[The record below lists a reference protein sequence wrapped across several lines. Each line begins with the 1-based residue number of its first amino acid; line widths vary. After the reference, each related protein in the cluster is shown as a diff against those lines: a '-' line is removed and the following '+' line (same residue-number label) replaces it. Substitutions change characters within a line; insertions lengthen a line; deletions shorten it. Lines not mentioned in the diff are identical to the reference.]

1 MTKVSNPSFNS
12 KANPSADGPL
22 DRKPLL
28 LLVEDHEDLR
38 AELAFQL
45 RYHRMDVIETADA
58 QGCDRVLAT
67 QLPDIIVLDI
77 NLPDRSGYA
86 IASEVKQR
94 HPQLGIIMLT
104 ARAEVDDRVLGFEVG
119 ADVYMVKPVDFREL
133 HACIKSLLARLS
145 VGGKQQQWRFS
156 ESSRLLTTPD
166 QNNLEL
172 TTLEAVTFK
181 TMLQFRGSVCPR
193 EKLHEVLGFSGLDLN
208 DIRLNTLISRLRRR
222 LVQFN
227 PELRIV
233 TWRNKGYAYVGPPV
247 RTGK

>member
-1 MTKVSNPSFNS
+1 MITQIPGSTASELP
-12 KANPSADGPL
+12 

-45 RYHRMDVIETADA
+45 RYHRMDVIEAADA
-58 QGCDRVLAT
+58 ASCDRQLST
-67 QLPDIIVLDI
+67 QLPDILVLDI

-94 HPQLGIIMLT
+94 HPHVGIIMLT
-104 ARAEVDDRVLGFEVG
+104 ARAELDDRVLGFEVG

-145 VGGKQQQWRFS
+145 LGDKQAQWIFS
-156 ESSRLLTTPD
+156 ESSRLLAAPD
-166 QNNLEL
+166 HNTLEL
-172 TTLEAVTFK
+172 TTLEALTFK
-181 TMLQFRGSVCPR
+181 TMLQSRGSVCPR
-193 EKLHEVLGFSGLDLN
+193 ETLHEVLGFSGLDLN

-233 TWRNKGYAYVGPPV
+233 TWRNKGYAYVGPSV
-247 RTGK
+247 MVGK

>member
-1 MTKVSNPSFNS
+1 MTNLSNPSVNLQAS
-12 KANPSADGPL
+12 PSTDSL
-22 DRKPLL
+22 LERKPLL

-45 RYHRMDVIETADA
+45 RYHRMDVIEAADA
-58 QGCDRVLAT
+58 QDCDRVLAS
-67 QLPDIIVLDI
+67 QSPDIIVLDI

-86 IASEVKQR
+86 IASEIKQR
-94 HPQLGIIMLT
+94 QPQLGIIMLT
-104 ARAEVDDRVLGFEVG
+104 ARAELDDRVLGFEVG
-119 ADVYMVKPVDFREL
+119 ADVYLVKPVDFREL

-145 VGGKQQQWRFS
+145 VAGNQARWRFS

-166 QNNLEL
+166 QNTLEL
-172 TTLEAVTFK
+172 TTLEALTFL
-181 TMLQFRGSVCPR
+181 TMLQSRGSICPR

-233 TWRNKGYAYVGPPV
+233 TWRSKGYAYVGPLV
-247 RTGK
+247 LVAK

>member
-1 MTKVSNPSFNS
+1 MSKTSTVPSH
-12 KANPSADGPL
+12 PL
-22 DRKPLL
+22 TERKPLL
-28 LLVEDHEDLR
+28 LLVEDHEDFR

-45 RYHRMDVIETADA
+45 RYHRMDVVEAADA
-58 QGCDRVLAT
+58 ASCDRQLAT
-67 QLPDIIVLDI
+67 QLPDIMVLDI

-94 HPQLGIIMLT
+94 HPQMGIIMLT
-104 ARAEVDDRVLGFEVG
+104 ARAEIDDRVLGFEVG

-145 VGGKQQQWRFS
+145 LGDAQAQWAFS
-156 ESSRLLTTPD
+156 ESSRLLTAPD
-166 QNNLEL
+166 HSTLEL
-172 TTLEAVTFK
+172 TTLEALTFK
-181 TMLQFRGSVCPR
+181 TMLQSRGSVCPR
-193 EKLHEVLGFSGLDLN
+193 ETLHEVLGFSGLNLN

-233 TWRNKGYAYVGPPV
+233 TWRNKGYAYVGPAV
-247 RTGK
+247 IVSQ

>member
-1 MTKVSNPSFNS
+1 MMTAHNLQTNNS
-12 KANPSADGPL
+12 HLS

-45 RYHRMDVIETADA
+45 RYHRMNVHEAADA
-58 QGCDRVLAT
+58 ASCDRQLSL

-77 NLPDRSGYA
+77 NLPDRSGYK
-86 IASEVKQR
+86 IASDIKQR
-94 HPQLGIIMLT
+94 YPQVGIIMLT
-104 ARAEVDDRVLGFEVG
+104 ARAELDDRVLGFEMG

-133 HACIKSLLARLS
+133 HACIKSLLARLRLNDEQ
-145 VGGKQQQWRFS
+145 VQWRFS
-156 ESSRLLTTPD
+156 ESSRLLASPNQST
-166 QNNLEL
+166 LEL
-172 TTLEAVTFK
+172 TTLEALTFR
-181 TMLQFRGSVCPR
+181 TMLQARGAVCAR
-193 EKLHEVLGFSGLDLN
+193 ESLHEALGFSGLELN

-222 LVQFN
+222 LVEFN

-247 RTGK
+247 VVGK

>member
-1 MTKVSNPSFNS
+1 MTTKAPNPSDDQS
-12 KANPSADGPL
+12 L

-28 LLVEDHEDLR
+28 LLVEDHKDLR

-45 RYHRMDVIETADA
+45 RYHRMDVIEAADA
-58 QGCDRVLAT
+58 AACDRQLAIH
-67 QLPDIIVLDI
+67 LPDIIVLDL

-86 IASEVKQR
+86 IAAEVKQL
-94 HPQLGIIMLT
+94 HPQVGIVMLT
-104 ARAEVDDRVLGFEVG
+104 ARAELDDRVLGFEVG

-145 VGGKQQQWRFS
+145 LGEKQAQWRFS
-156 ESSRLLTTPD
+156 DSSRLLTTPD
-166 QNNLEL
+166 HNTLEL
-172 TTLEAVTFK
+172 TTLEALTFK
-181 TMLQFRGSVCPR
+181 TMLQSRGSVCPR
-193 EKLHEVLGFSGLDLN
+193 EALHDVLGFSGLDLN

-222 LVQFN
+222 LAEFN

-247 RTGK
+247 LVGK

>member
-1 MTKVSNPSFNS
+1 MS
-12 KANPSADGPL
+12 KTSTMPADPMNQ
-22 DRKPLL
+22 DKPLL
-28 LLVEDHEDLR
+28 LLVEDHEDFR

-45 RYHRMDVIETADA
+45 RYHRMDVIEASDA
-58 QGCDRVLAT
+58 ASCERQLST
-67 QLPDIIVLDI
+67 QVPDIMVLDI

-94 HPQLGIIMLT
+94 HPQIGIVMLT
-104 ARAEVDDRVLGFEVG
+104 ARAELDDRVLGFEVG

-145 VGGKQQQWRFS
+145 LSDTQLQWAFS
-156 ESSRLLTTPD
+156 ESSRLLAAPD
-166 QNNLEL
+166 GSTLEL
-172 TTLEAVTFK
+172 TTLEALTFK
-181 TMLQFRGSVCPR
+181 TMLQSRGSVCPR
-193 EKLHEVLGFSGLDLN
+193 ETLHEALGFSGLNLN

-247 RTGK
+247 TVGK